1 MRHLLR
7 LSEREARA
15 TTGSDPNSLVRA
27 NEPMLRQLAGPDID
41 LRFELAP
48 SLPAVECDADEL
60 AGLLSTLVVTVRG
73 ALPLGGSIRVST
85 LPPRKDGGRRRNDT
99 SLALAVMA
107 EGYGM
112 VSVPT
117 TVCDE
122 VVTRSGGTF
131 GAQVDLK
138 AGTTTFTAYLPVDQ
152 SADQASR
159 TSPRAA

>member
-1 MRHLLR
+1 
-7 LSEREARA
+7 
-15 TTGSDPNSLVRA
+15 
-27 NEPMLRQLAGPDID
+27 
-41 LRFELAP
+41 
-48 SLPAVECDADEL
+48 
-60 AGLLSTLVVTVRG
+60 
-73 ALPLGGSIRVST
+73 
-85 LPPRKDGGRRRNDT
+85 
-99 SLALAVMA
+99 MA

-152 SADQASR
+152 SAAEGV
-159 TSPRAA
+159 TNIA